1 MSEQDKIDALNVLKR
16 MERRVDNMRLEFKH
30 IGNSRKHDMDTMLE
44 QIKILRRFVG
54 QA

>member
-1 MSEQDKIDALNVLKR
+1 MSEQDKMDALNILKR
-16 MERRVDNMRLEFKH
+16 MECRVDNMRLEFKR

-44 QIKILRRFVG
+44 QIKVLRRFVG